1 MSGNI
6 IHRLISELFNPD
18 SSSNIYV
25 LITSIRMWEY
35 VTEPCIDSTMG
46 PDYCHPG
53 YHTVKKNPKTAYTVL
68 KNTNLTFLISAE
80 LLRFLVEKKGQ
91 FLTVKGA
98 GREISKSAP
107 CLGLKMMEKL
117 AGWRGQDVF
126 NQ

>member
-1 MSGNI
+1 MCG
-6 IHRLISELFNPD
+6 
-18 SSSNIYV
+18 
-25 LITSIRMWEY
+25 Y

-53 YHTVKKNPKTAYTVL
+53 YRTLKKIPKTAYTVL
-68 KNTNLTFLISAE
+68 KNTNLPFLISAE
-80 LLRFLVEKKGQ
+80 QLSFLVEKQRQ

-98 GREISKSAP
+98 GKEISKSVL